1 MKHRKKGRKLNR
13 SPKARQALFKTLLN
27 SFFENGGITTTLA
40 KAKVIQK
47 EIDRLINKAKEGTLQ
62 EKRFIFASLS
72 PGAAKNLV
80 EKIAPQAKNRQS
92 GYSRLFKLGQRQGDG
107 AMMAKIELVDKIEE
121 KGEEKGKNKKEE
133 KKAEK
138 SSPAKKKRTRR
149 ETVKKGSEEK

>member
-27 SFFENGGITTTLA
+27 SFFENGEITTTLA

-47 EIDRLINKAKEGTLQ
+47 DVDRLINKAKEGTLQ

-107 AMMAKIELVDKIEE
+107 AMMAKVELVDKIEE
-121 KGEEKGKNKKEE
+121 AEE
-133 KKAEK
+133 KKEAIKEKKGAEK
-138 SSPAKKKRTRR
+138 SSSAKKERTRR
-149 ETVKKGSEEK
+149 ETVKKGSAEK

>member
-107 AMMAKIELVDKIEE
+107 AMMAKVELVDKIEE
-121 KGEEKGKNKKEE
+121 VEE
-133 KKAEK
+133 KKKAIKEKKGAEK

-149 ETVKKGSEEK
+149 ETVKKGSEKK

>member
-27 SFFENGGITTTLA
+27 SFFENGEITTTLA

-62 EKRFIFASLS
+62 KKRFIFASLS
-72 PGAAKNLV
+72 PAAAENLV

-107 AMMAKIELVDKIEE
+107 AMMAKVELVDKIEE
-121 KGEEKGKNKKEE
+121 VEE
-133 KKAEK
+133 KKKAIKEKKGAEK

-149 ETVKKGSEEK
+149 ETVKKGSKEK

>member
-27 SFFENGGITTTLA
+27 SFFENGEITTTLA

-47 EIDRLINKAKEGTLQ
+47 KIDQLINKAKEGTLQ

-107 AMMAKIELVDKIEE
+107 AMMAKVELVDKIEE
-121 KGEEKGKNKKEE
+121 VEE
-133 KKAEK
+133 KKEAIKEKKGAEK
-138 SSPAKKKRTRR
+138 SSPAKKERTRR
-149 ETVKKGSEEK
+149 ETVKKGSAEK

>member
-1 MKHRKKGRKLNR
+1 VKHRKKGRKLNR

-27 SFFENGGITTTLA
+27 SFFENGEITTTLA

-47 EIDRLINKAKEGTLQ
+47 DVDRLINKAKEGTLQ

-107 AMMAKIELVDKIEE
+107 AMMAKVELVDKIEE
-121 KGEEKGKNKKEE
+121 VEE
-133 KKAEK
+133 KKKAIKEKKGAEK
-138 SSPAKKKRTRR
+138 SSSAKKERTRR
-149 ETVKKGSEEK
+149 ETVKKGSAEK

>member
-27 SFFENGGITTTLA
+27 SFFENGEITTTLA

-107 AMMAKIELVDKIEE
+107 AMMAKVELVDKIEE
-121 KGEEKGKNKKEE
+121 VEE
-133 KKAEK
+133 KKKAIKEKKGAEK

>member
-1 MKHRKKGRKLNR
+1 VKHRKKGRKLNR

-27 SFFENGGITTTLA
+27 SFFENGEITTTLA

-47 EIDRLINKAKEGTLQ
+47 KIDQLINKAKEGTLQ

-107 AMMAKIELVDKIEE
+107 AMMAKVELVDKIEE
-121 KGEEKGKNKKEE
+121 VEE
-133 KKAEK
+133 KKKAIKEKKGAEK

>member
-27 SFFENGGITTTLA
+27 SFFENGEITTTLA

-47 EIDRLINKAKEGTLQ
+47 KIDQLINKAKEGTLQ

-72 PGAAKNLV
+72 PAAAKNLV

-107 AMMAKIELVDKIEE
+107 AMMAKVELVDKSEE
-121 KGEEKGKNKKEE
+121 VEE
-133 KKAEK
+133 KKKAIKEKKGAEK

-149 ETVKKGSEEK
+149 ETVKKGSEKK

>member
-27 SFFENGGITTTLA
+27 SFFENGEITTTLA

-47 EIDRLINKAKEGTLQ
+47 DVDRLINKAKEGTLQ

-72 PGAAKNLV
+72 PAAAKNLV

-107 AMMAKIELVDKIEE
+107 AMMAKVELVDKIEE
-121 KGEEKGKNKKEE
+121 VEE
-133 KKAEK
+133 KKEAIKEKKGAEK

-149 ETVKKGSEEK
+149 ETVKKGSGEK

>member
-27 SFFENGGITTTLA
+27 SFFENGEITTTLA

-47 EIDRLINKAKEGTLQ
+47 KIDQLINKAKEGTLQ

-72 PGAAKNLV
+72 PAAAKNLV

-107 AMMAKIELVDKIEE
+107 AMMAKVELVDKTEE
-121 KGEEKGKNKKEE
+121 VEE
-133 KKAEK
+133 KKKTIKEKKGVEK

>member
-27 SFFENGGITTTLA
+27 SFFENGEITTTLA

-47 EIDRLINKAKEGTLQ
+47 DVDRLINKAKEGTLQ

-107 AMMAKIELVDKIEE
+107 AMMAKVELVDKIEE
-121 KGEEKGKNKKEE
+121 AEE
-133 KKAEK
+133 KKEAIKEKKGAEK
-138 SSPAKKKRTRR
+138 SSPVKKKRTRR
-149 ETVKKGSEEK
+149 ETVKKSSEEK

>member
-27 SFFENGGITTTLA
+27 SFFENGEITTTLA

-62 EKRFIFASLS
+62 KKRFIFASLS
-72 PGAAKNLV
+72 PAAAENLV

-107 AMMAKIELVDKIEE
+107 AMMAKVELVDKIEE
-121 KGEEKGKNKKEE
+121 VEE
-133 KKAEK
+133 KKKAIKEKKGAEK

-149 ETVKKGSEEK
+149 ETVKKGSGEK

>member
-13 SPKARQALFKTLLN
+13 SPKARQALLKTLLN
-27 SFFENGGITTTLA
+27 SFFENGEITTTLA

-47 EIDRLINKAKEGTLQ
+47 KIDRLINKAKEGTLQ
-62 EKRFIFASLS
+62 KKRFIFAFLS
-72 PGAAKNLV
+72 PTAAENLV

-107 AMMAKIELVDKIEE
+107 AMMAKVELVDKIKEV
-121 KGEEKGKNKKEE
+121 EE
-133 KKAEK
+133 KKKAIKEKKGAEK

>member
-1 MKHRKKGRKLNR
+1 VKHRKKGRKLNR

-27 SFFENGGITTTLA
+27 SFFENGEITTTLA

-62 EKRFIFASLS
+62 KKRFIFASLS
-72 PGAAKNLV
+72 PAAAENLV

-107 AMMAKIELVDKIEE
+107 AMMAKVELVDKIEE
-121 KGEEKGKNKKEE
+121 VEE
-133 KKAEK
+133 KKKAIKEKKGAEK

-149 ETVKKGSEEK
+149 ETVKKGSGEK

>member
-27 SFFENGGITTTLA
+27 SFFENGEITTTLA

-47 EIDRLINKAKEGTLQ
+47 KIDQLINKAKEHNLQ
-62 EKRFIFASLS
+62 TERFIFASLS
-72 PGAAKNLV
+72 PVAAKNLV

-121 KGEEKGKNKKEE
+121 KGEEKEINKKEE

-138 SSPAKKKRTRR
+138 SSPANKKRTRR
-149 ETVKKGSEEK
+149 ETVKKEAKDK

>member
-27 SFFENGGITTTLA
+27 SFFENGEITTTLA

-47 EIDRLINKAKEGTLQ
+47 KIDRLINKAKEGTLQ
-62 EKRFIFASLS
+62 KKRFIFAFLS
-72 PGAAKNLV
+72 PTAAENLV

-107 AMMAKIELVDKIEE
+107 AMMAKVELVDKIEE
-121 KGEEKGKNKKEE
+121 VEE
-133 KKAEK
+133 KKKAIKEKKGAEK

-149 ETVKKGSEEK
+149 ETVKKGSEKK

>member
-27 SFFENGGITTTLA
+27 SFFENGEITTTLA

-47 EIDRLINKAKEGTLQ
+47 DVDRLINKAKEGTLQ

-80 EKIAPQAKNRQS
+80 EKVAPQAKNRQS

-107 AMMAKIELVDKIEE
+107 AMMAKVELVDKTEE
-121 KGEEKGKNKKEE
+121 VEE
-133 KKAEK
+133 KKKTIKEKKGVEK

>member
-107 AMMAKIELVDKIEE
+107 AMMAKVELVDKIEE
-121 KGEEKGKNKKEE
+121 VEE
-133 KKAEK
+133 KKKAIKEKKGAEK

>member
-27 SFFENGGITTTLA
+27 SFFENGEITTTLA

-62 EKRFIFASLS
+62 KKRFIFASLS
-72 PGAAKNLV
+72 PAAAENLV

-107 AMMAKIELVDKIEE
+107 AMMAKVELVDKIEE
-121 KGEEKGKNKKEE
+121 AEE
-133 KKAEK
+133 KKKAIKEKKGAEK
-138 SSPAKKKRTRR
+138 SSPAKKRDRR
-149 ETVKKGSEEK
+149 ETVKKGQRKNKL

>member
-27 SFFENGGITTTLA
+27 SFFENGEITTTLA

-62 EKRFIFASLS
+62 KKRFIFASLS
-72 PGAAKNLV
+72 PVAAENLV

-107 AMMAKIELVDKIEE
+107 AMMAKVELVDKIEE
-121 KGEEKGKNKKEE
+121 VEE
-133 KKAEK
+133 KKKAIKEKKGTEK
-138 SSPAKKKRTRR
+138 SFPAKKKRTRK

>member
-1 MKHRKKGRKLNR
+1 VKHRKKGRKLNR

-107 AMMAKIELVDKIEE
+107 AMMAKVELVDKIEE
-121 KGEEKGKNKKEE
+121 VEE
-133 KKAEK
+133 KKKAIKEKKGAEK

-149 ETVKKGSEEK
+149 ETVKKGSEKK

>member
-27 SFFENGGITTTLA
+27 SFFENGEITTTLA

-47 EIDRLINKAKEGTLQ
+47 DVDRLINKAKEGTLQ

-107 AMMAKIELVDKIEE
+107 AMMAKVELVDKIEE
-121 KGEEKGKNKKEE
+121 VEE
-133 KKAEK
+133 KKKAIKEKKGAEK

-149 ETVKKGSEEK
+149 ETVKKGSEKK

>member
-27 SFFENGGITTTLA
+27 SFFENGEITTTLA

-47 EIDRLINKAKEGTLQ
+47 DVDRLINKAKEGTLQ

-107 AMMAKIELVDKIEE
+107 AMMAKVELVDKIEE
-121 KGEEKGKNKKEE
+121 VEE
-133 KKAEK
+133 KKKAIKEKKGAEK
-138 SSPAKKKRTRR
+138 SSSAKKERTRR
-149 ETVKKGSEEK
+149 ETVKKGSAEK

>member
-27 SFFENGGITTTLA
+27 SFFENGEITTTLA

-47 EIDRLINKAKEGTLQ
+47 DIDRLINKAKEGTLQ

-107 AMMAKIELVDKIEE
+107 AMMAKVELVDKIEE
-121 KGEEKGKNKKEE
+121 VEE
-133 KKAEK
+133 KKKAIKEKKGAEK

>member
-27 SFFENGGITTTLA
+27 SFFENGEITTTLA

-47 EIDRLINKAKEGTLQ
+47 DVDRLINKAKEGTLQ

-107 AMMAKIELVDKIEE
+107 AMMAKVELVDKIKEV
-121 KGEEKGKNKKEE
+121 EE
-133 KKAEK
+133 KKKAIKEKKGAEK
-138 SSPAKKKRTRR
+138 SSPAKKERTRR
-149 ETVKKGSEEK
+149 ETVKKGSAEK

>member
-1 MKHRKKGRKLNR
+1 VKHRKKGRKLNR

-107 AMMAKIELVDKIEE
+107 AMMAKVELVDKIEE
-121 KGEEKGKNKKEE
+121 AEE
-133 KKAEK
+133 KKEAIKEKKGAEK
-138 SSPAKKKRTRR
+138 SSSAKKERTRR
-149 ETVKKGSEEK
+149 ETVKKGSAEK

>member
-27 SFFENGGITTTLA
+27 SFFENGEITTTLA

-47 EIDRLINKAKEGTLQ
+47 DVDRLINKAKEGTLQ

-72 PGAAKNLV
+72 PAAAKNLV

-107 AMMAKIELVDKIEE
+107 AMMAKVELVDKIEE
-121 KGEEKGKNKKEE
+121 VEE
-133 KKAEK
+133 KKKAIKEKKGAEK
-138 SSPAKKKRTRR
+138 SSPVKKKRTRR

>member
-27 SFFENGGITTTLA
+27 SFFENGEITTTLA

-47 EIDRLINKAKEGTLQ
+47 KIDQLINKAKEGTLQ

-72 PGAAKNLV
+72 PGAAKSLV

-107 AMMAKIELVDKIEE
+107 AMMAKVELVDKIEE
-121 KGEEKGKNKKEE
+121 VEE
-133 KKAEK
+133 KKKAIKEKKGAEK

>member
-27 SFFENGGITTTLA
+27 SFFENGEITTTLA

-47 EIDRLINKAKEGTLQ
+47 DVDRLINKAKEGTLQ

-107 AMMAKIELVDKIEE
+107 AMMAKVELVDKIEE
-121 KGEEKGKNKKEE
+121 VEE
-133 KKAEK
+133 KKKAIKEKKGAEK

>member
-27 SFFENGGITTTLA
+27 SFFENGEITTTLA

-62 EKRFIFASLS
+62 KKRFIFAFLS
-72 PGAAKNLV
+72 PTAAENLV

-107 AMMAKIELVDKIEE
+107 AMMAKVELVDKIKEV
-121 KGEEKGKNKKEE
+121 EE
-133 KKAEK
+133 KKKAIKEKKGAEK
-138 SSPAKKKRTRR
+138 SSPAKKERTRR
-149 ETVKKGSEEK
+149 ETVKKGSAEK

>member
-27 SFFENGGITTTLA
+27 SFFENGEITTTLA

-47 EIDRLINKAKEGTLQ
+47 KIDQLINKAKEGTLQ

-107 AMMAKIELVDKIEE
+107 AMMAKVELVDKIEE
-121 KGEEKGKNKKEE
+121 VEE
-133 KKAEK
+133 KKKAIKEKKGAEK

-149 ETVKKGSEEK
+149 ETVKKGSEKK

>member
-1 MKHRKKGRKLNR
+1 VKHRKKGRKLNR

-107 AMMAKIELVDKIEE
+107 AMMAKVELVDKIEE
-121 KGEEKGKNKKEE
+121 VEE
-133 KKAEK
+133 KKKAIKEKKGAEK

>member
-1 MKHRKKGRKLNR
+1 MKHRKRDKKLNR

-27 SFFENGGITTTLA
+27 SFFENGEITTTLA

-47 EIDRLINKAKEGTLQ
+47 KIDRLINKAKEGTLQ
-62 EKRFIFASLS
+62 TKRFIFASLS
-72 PGAAKNLV
+72 PAAAKNLV

-107 AMMAKIELVDKIEE
+107 AMMAKVELVDKIEE
-121 KGEEKGKNKKEE
+121 VEE
-133 KKAEK
+133 KKKAIKEKKGAEK

-149 ETVKKGSEEK
+149 ETVKKGSKEK